1 MLTFIL
7 GYIAGIVTVAVI
19 AALVTAGSDDDDQH

>member
-1 MLTFIL
+1 MLEFIL

-19 AALVTAGSDDDDQH
+19 AVLVTAGSNDDD

>member
-1 MLTFIL
+1 MLEFIL

-19 AALVTAGSDDDDQH
+19 AALVAAGSNDDD

>member
-1 MLTFIL
+1 MLEFIL

-19 AALVTAGSDDDDQH
+19 AALVTAGSNDDD